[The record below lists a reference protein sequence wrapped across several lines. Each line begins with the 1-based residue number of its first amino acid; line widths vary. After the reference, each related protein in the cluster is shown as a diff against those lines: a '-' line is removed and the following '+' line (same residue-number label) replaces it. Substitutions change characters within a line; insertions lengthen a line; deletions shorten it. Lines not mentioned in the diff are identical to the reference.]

1 MYTYKVYVYVT
12 IGEPWANII
21 KVFVKFRISWAVI
34 MESEEEFLKYSTKEY
49 CPQGNLSQKNAA
61 GSSKSEAAIYGYP

>member
-1 MYTYKVYVYVT
+1 
-12 IGEPWANII
+12 
-21 KVFVKFRISWAVI
+21 